1 MPPWPKSVRTRSR
14 WIRPSFS
21 QGALDA
27 CIDPTRHGFRAN
39 PPGSRMAMHSTPQ
52 RFIRVISDPFR
63 AREIPGNSEGNFRTF
78 RAEKPFT
85 RCLKR
90 PAEWSFW
97 TRLEATGGTQT
108 HSRRTGG
115 KLGRLRRAR
124 QAIVRLSESNTK
136 YGGKEGITGGCRA
149 CDRAQVSVSPRGF
162 PREKIVCRRPP
173 QSFHPLFTGRPR
185 NRPGGRRRRNFPL
198 ATERI
203 WAGMPAPPWSPSQIS
218 GMVGAHPTGPFIP

>member
-1 MPPWPKSVRTRSR
+1 MVFLERTSR
-14 WIRPSFS
+14 ATARRHGRKASAREAGGIRPSFS
-21 QGALDA
+21 RGCSRCAHRSH
-27 CIDPTRHGFRAN
+27 PGTRHAG
-39 PPGSRMAMHSTPQ
+39 TPQ
-52 RFIRVISDPFR
+52 VPSRPCVQRPNAFTQLGLFR
-63 AREIPGNSEGNFRTF
+63 PLSLHAGAVTHQREASAEITGNSEGNFPTF

-136 YGGKEGITGGCRA
+136 YGGKAGITG
-149 CDRAQVSVSPRGF
+149 VIPR
-162 PREKIVCRRPP
+162 
-173 QSFHPLFTGRPR
+173 L
-185 NRPGGRRRRNFPL
+185 
-198 ATERI
+198 
-203 WAGMPAPPWSPSQIS
+203 
-218 GMVGAHPTGPFIP
+218 

>member
-1 MPPWPKSVRTRSR
+1 VHRS
-14 WIRPSFS
+14 
-21 QGALDA
+21 
-27 CIDPTRHGFRAN
+27 H
-39 PPGSRMAMHSTPQ
+39 PGTASARTPQ
-52 RFIRVISDPFR
+52 VPASPCIQRPNAYPGHFR
-63 AREIPGNSEGNFRTF
+63 PVPS
-78 RAEKPFT
+78 T
-85 RCLKR
+85 RNPRKFQTELPDIQGR
-90 PAEWSFW
+90 HALHPLPQRSAEWSFW
-97 TRLEATGGTQT
+97 TLLGATGGTQT

-124 QAIVRLSESNTK
+124 QGLVRVPESNTK

-162 PREKIVCRRPP
+162 PREKIMRGRPP

-185 NRPGGRRRRNFPL
+185 NRPGGCARRNFPL

-218 GMVGAHPTGPFIP
+218 GMVAAHPTGPFIP

>member
-1 MPPWPKSVRTRSR
+1 MRASIPPGTASARTPQVPAWPCIQRPNALSGSFQTRSEHAK
-14 WIRPSFS
+14 S
-21 QGALDA
+21 Q
-27 CIDPTRHGFRAN
+27 
-39 PPGSRMAMHSTPQ
+39 
-52 RFIRVISDPFR
+52 
-63 AREIPGNSEGNFRTF
+63 ENSEGNFRTF

-162 PREKIVCRRPP
+162 PREKIMRGRPP